1 MARILVIDD
10 ELSDREVLR
19 RALGMKGYEVT
30 TVASAD
36 HALTIVFQKPFDL
49 ILSDINLIGE
59 SGISVLK
66 KIRESQKEI
75 PIVMY
80 SGTLTAEI
88 EKEARIAGANEVLG
102 KDIGIPQL
110 VVQLER
116 IVKAKDRIFED
127 PSNRKE
133 KSLLVV
139 DDEENIRNVLTRF
152 FKMKNYT
159 IFEAENGAKALE
171 LARRETFSVVLL
183 DINMPGMNG
192 VATLQK
198 LLEINPRLGVIM
210 LTGNI
215 NLENVQKALELGA
228 YGYVLKPFD
237 LLYLE
242 LVVMSKLAIAEGN

>member
-1 MARILVIDD
+1 MTKILVIDD

-66 KIRESQKEI
+66 KIRESQNRI

-80 SGTLTAEI
+80 SGTLTSEI

-110 VVQLER
+110 VV
-116 IVKAKDRIFED
+116 
-127 PSNRKE
+127 
-133 KSLLVV
+133 
-139 DDEENIRNVLTRF
+139 
-152 FKMKNYT
+152 
-159 IFEAENGAKALE
+159 
-171 LARRETFSVVLL
+171 
-183 DINMPGMNG
+183 
-192 VATLQK
+192 
-198 LLEINPRLGVIM
+198 
-210 LTGNI
+210 
-215 NLENVQKALELGA
+215 
-228 YGYVLKPFD
+228 
-237 LLYLE
+237 
-242 LVVMSKLAIAEGN
+242 MSKLAIAEGN